1 MTPRRAGWAIPRG
14 QVGGYCRR
22 MTHDPAELPDQ
33 LPVPVDDGAA
43 DHLVGIE
50 VPSIVLPSTGGG
62 GVDLSVQSRR
72 QRIVVFA
79 YPRTGRPGVEPP
91 AGWDEIPGARGCT
104 PEACAFRDLAAE
116 FAAVNTVIY
125 GLSTQDTDYQSEA
138 VARLGLPYELL
149 SDAGLAL
156 TEALRLP
163 TFLVD
168 GTTLLRRLTLV
179 VDQGIVR
186 HALYP
191 VFPPDQAAA
200 DVLAVL
206 RNGR

>member
-1 MTPRRAGWAIPRG
+1 
-14 QVGGYCRR
+14 

-43 DHLVGIE
+43 DHLVGTG

-62 GVDLSVQSRR
+62 GVDLSGQSRR

-138 VARLGLPYELL
+138 VTRLGLPYDLL
-149 SDAGLAL
+149 SDADLAL

-163 TFLVD
+163 TFVVD
-168 GTTLLRRLTLV
+168 GTTLLCRLTLV
-179 VDQGIVR
+179 VDQGMVR

-206 RNGR
+206 RNGSLTA